1 MAWPGE
7 IKIAAKN
14 HQDSEH
20 ERDDPFVT
28 LVDELAMCS
37 KIVTK
42 GLHANPIRIS
52 SGTSQTTNDAKKV
65 AIILPAPVIIS
76 HNEGMIYLLKTQGAL
91 A

>member
-1 MAWPGE
+1 MACPGE

-28 LVDELAMCS
+28 LVDELAICS
-37 KIVTK
+37 KIVTRD
-42 GLHANPIRIS
+42 LHANLLRIS

-65 AIILPAPVIIS
+65 EIILPAPVIIS
-76 HNEGMIYLLKTQGAL
+76 HN
-91 A
+91 

>member
-1 MAWPGE
+1 MAWLGE

-20 ERDDPFVT
+20 KRDVSFVT

-37 KIVTK
+37 KIVTRS
-42 GLHANPIRIS
+42 LNVNPIRLS

-65 AIILPAPVIIS
+65 EIILPAPVIIS
-76 HNEGMIYLLKTQGAL
+76 HNEGMIYLVRIQGAL
-91 A
+91 T